1 MNATQLS
8 QIALNESNNF
18 RKVLSREQSNN
29 TAYAYIANWL
39 YSQDSGNNP
48 EKILE
53 VFRDAMDMLNLVLNR
68 GQE

>member
-1 MNATQLS
+1 MNATRLS
-8 QIALNESNNF
+8 AAALNEADKF
-18 RKVLSREQSNN
+18 RKILSREQSNN
-29 TAYAYIANWL
+29 IAYAYIANWL

-48 EKILE
+48 DKILE